1 MCLVGAGIVARRPRC
16 GTLRLR
22 GRKRRPRGGP
32 APYVCSR
39 GWIWERT
46 RRAMEDNQ
54 KKQEKPKGLSL
65 KVKTLEKKS
74 APMRCAGTP
83 VIGYS

>member
-1 MCLVGAGIVARRPRC
+1 
-16 GTLRLR
+16 
-22 GRKRRPRGGP
+22 
-32 APYVCSR
+32 
-39 GWIWERT
+39 
-46 RRAMEDNQ
+46 MEDNQ